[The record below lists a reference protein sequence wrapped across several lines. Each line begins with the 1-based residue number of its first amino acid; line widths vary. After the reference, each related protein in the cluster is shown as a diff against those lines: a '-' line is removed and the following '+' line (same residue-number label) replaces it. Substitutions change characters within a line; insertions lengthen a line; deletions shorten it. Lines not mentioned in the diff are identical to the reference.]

1 MTLRAL
7 TIPLLVYTLGVA
19 PASPAAAQTLDAAA
33 RAEVEALR
41 EGDMRK
47 LTVHEAAVPAP
58 EVAFVDAAGAETTL
72 GASDGKL
79 RVVNFWATW
88 CAPCREEM
96 PALAAL
102 QAGLAGE
109 DFEVVLIATG
119 RNSPEAIARFFAEAG
134 IEGLET
140 GADPKGRLAREM
152 AVPALPVTVILNRE
166 GDEIAR
172 LIGGA
177 DWNGPSARAIMAD
190 LLAR

>member
-7 TIPLLVYTLGVA
+7 TIPLLVYTLGLA
-19 PASPAAAQTLDAAA
+19 PASPAAAQALDAAG
-33 RAEVEALR
+33 RAEIEALR
-41 EGDMRK
+41 DGEMRK
-47 LTVHEAAVPAP
+47 LAVHAEALPVPD
-58 EVAFVDAAGAETTL
+58 VAFVDADGAQTTL
-72 GASDGKL
+72 AASDGRL

-96 PALAAL
+96 PSLAAL
-102 QAGLAGE
+102 QAGLADE

-119 RNSPEAIARFFAEAG
+119 RNSPEAIEAFFAEAG

-140 GADPKGRLAREM
+140 AVDPKGKLAREM
-152 AVPALPVTVILNRE
+152 GVPGLPVTVVLNRE